1 MRSDGTLLLSWFP
14 PCSVYNRPYPLRLL
28 SWSWLLLY
36 FIIHE
41 EWNIKNAYRFI
52 CKTSHKQ
59 ASPNPWS
66 KKECPHLFRHG
77 ISNQKTSHRSLQ
89 KEFLS
94 SISAKSV
101 RRHILSS
108 CPIRKHILLA
118 KSAACC
124 LLLFILRTS
133 IFPRIQNEHMLNKKS
148 KVPLPKHTL
157 LFYFTFDSFHLR

>member
-1 MRSDGTLLLSWFP
+1 MRFDGTLLLSWFP
-14 PCSVYNRPYPLRLL
+14 PCPIYTRPYPLRLF
-28 SWSWLLLY
+28 SWSWLLLHS
-36 FIIHE
+36 IIHE

-52 CKTSHKQ
+52 HKTSHKQ
-59 ASPNPWS
+59 ASPNLWS
-66 KKECPHLFRHG
+66 KKEYPHFFRYG
-77 ISNQKTSHRSLQ
+77 ISSQKTSHRSLQ

-108 CPIRKHILLA
+108 CPMRNHILLA
-118 KSAACC
+118 KYAACC

-133 IFPRIQNEHMLNKKS
+133 IFPRIQDEHMLNKKS

-157 LFYFTFDSFHLR
+157 LFYFTFDSSRLR

>member
-14 PCSVYNRPYPLRLL
+14 PCPIYTRPYPLRLF
-28 SWSWLLLY
+28 SWSWLL
-36 FIIHE
+36 FHSIIHE
-41 EWNIKNAYRFI
+41 EWNIKNAYRFT
-52 CKTSHKQ
+52 CKTFHEQS
-59 ASPNPWS
+59 SPNPWS
-66 KKECPHLFRHG
+66 KKECPHFFRNG

-124 LLLFILRTS
+124 LLLLILRTS
-133 IFPRIQNEHMLNKKS
+133 IFPRIQNEHMLNKKV
-148 KVPLPKHTL
+148 KCLFQNTL
-157 LFYFTFDSFHLR
+157 YFFILHSIHLV